1 MYQVLSVNRLHMRQ
15 SSGWEASGR
24 EPVTKYERD
33 EAAHGSA
40 LAKGDCFHQG
50 WSNQGA
56 RQCCQ
61 SCVGSWNHS
70 RELAPA
76 KEATWRWEKEEEW
89 SRLLPRFYLPSPIR
103 SPIIGSSWEASWRG
117 DLGHL
122 LWGQRLWARAGREL
136 TATSQGPTNRLLSE
150 LGSSETIFILHQQT
164 DAILA
169 CCVTLPCNLGFSNVC
184 NIAPLPSSYQV
195 FPLKKKKNNWIPSCF
210 FFHASQS
217 VHYIFFILQIQEL
230 QSYPGIWGR
239 LWITDSRCIFHLW
252 ACVYTNCPLVF
263 FSILLEF
270 SSLMSSLSNIFLPIS
285 FIISFIVAITTVL
298 LYIVFFICFLRQVI
312 YFLY

>member
-1 MYQVLSVNRLHMRQ
+1 MHQVLSVNRLHMRQ

-195 FPLKKKKNNWIPSCF
+195 FPLKKKKTTG
-210 FFHASQS
+210 FH
-217 VHYIFFILQIQEL
+217 
-230 QSYPGIWGR
+230 
-239 LWITDSRCIFHLW
+239 
-252 ACVYTNCPLVF
+252 LVF
-263 FSILLEF
+263 FSC
-270 SSLMSSLSNIFLPIS
+270 
-285 FIISFIVAITTVL
+285 ITECAL
-298 LYIVFFICFLRQVI
+298 
-312 YFLY
+312 YFLYSSNSGITKLSWDLGTPFELQIQGVFFTFGHVYIQIVLWSFSPSF